1 MAERISQ
8 QIDELVWKV
17 AEAGDSAL
25 EADLVQR
32 YPHLRAELATRKAMV
47 DVFRSARP
55 VSPIATRFVPT
66 RAAVRPR
73 YWLVPLAA
81 GLLMGLAFASYQVVK
96 FGQSAPKKSVSK
108 VIVPP
113 QSPTPV
119 PPDGRAIQAGPP
131 PNSNLAPGTAE
142 RPEEVRSTDGLVVI
156 ATNGATLF
164 GAIESIREKGLKIEI
179 MPGLQD
185 APITLEPNQD
195 DGTLALEPQA
205 MLQAVRAAAGFELV
219 DGGPDGYMA
228 LPSDKTNVVD
238 GSPNRI
244 RYKDVGGN

>member
-17 AEAGDSAL
+17 AESDDSAL

-55 VSPIATRFVPT
+55 VPPIATRFVPT
-66 RAAVRPR
+66 RVAVRPR

-96 FGQSAPKKSVSK
+96 FSQSAPKRSVTK
-108 VIVPP
+108 IIVPP
-113 QSPTPV
+113 QSPTPM
-119 PPDGRAIQAGPP
+119 PPDGHVIKPTP
-131 PNSNLAPGTAE
+131 TPNSNLAPGTAE
-142 RPEEVRSTDGLVVI
+142 RPEEVGPSDGLVVI

-164 GAIESIREKGLKIEI
+164 GAIEAIRAKGLKIEI

-185 APITLEPNQD
+185 APITLEANQD
-195 DGTLALEPQA
+195 DGTLALDPQA

-228 LPSDKTNVVD
+228 LPSEKTTVVGD
-238 GSPNRI
+238 GSRVRI
-244 RYKDVGGN
+244 RDIDGN